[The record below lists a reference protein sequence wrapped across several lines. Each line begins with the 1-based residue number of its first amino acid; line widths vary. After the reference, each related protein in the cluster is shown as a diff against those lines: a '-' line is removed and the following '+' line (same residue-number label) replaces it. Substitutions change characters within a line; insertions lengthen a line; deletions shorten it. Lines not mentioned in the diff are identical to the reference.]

1 MSKRIAL
8 SSSNI
13 SVDLPSEI
21 NTTNY
26 NVIADFEGKLEKYLG
41 AKKHVVALNSGTSAI
56 HLALILSGVTEGDE
70 VLCQSFTYVAT
81 ANPILYQK
89 AKPVFIDSESDT
101 WNICPK
107 HLERAIKDRIAN
119 GKKPKAIII
128 VHLYGMPCKIE
139 EIVAIAKKYQI
150 ILIEDAAEALGSM
163 YKEQKCGTFGDFS
176 IFSFNNNKIVS
187 SFGGGVLICN
197 SIEEKEE
204 AIFLATQAKD
214 KSEYYSHSR
223 LGFNYRMGILSA
235 FIGTEELSYLN
246 DYVSARIAN
255 HQNYKRLLEVVKGV
269 SLFKENDD
277 FMKSNH
283 WLSCILINF
292 KTLKFTFKELRDQ
305 LEKDNI
311 ESRPLW
317 KPLHLQPIFKNCAY
331 YGGNVAENLFKKG
344 LCLPSSA
351 NLTKIDF
358 KRISNSIQKFL

>member
-150 ILIEDAAEALGSM
+150 TLIEDAAEALGSV
-163 YKEQKCGTFGDFS
+163 YKDQKCGTFGDFS

-187 SFGGGVLICN
+187 SFGGGALVCN
-197 SIEEKEE
+197 NIEEKIE

-214 KSEYYSHSR
+214 KSEFYSHSK
-223 LGFNYRMGILSA
+223 LGFNYRMSIIAAL
-235 FIGTEELSYLN
+235 IGAEELSHLRE
-246 DYVSARIAN
+246 YVSARIAN
-255 HQNYKRLLEVVKGV
+255 HQNYKSLLEDVDGV
-269 SLFKENDD
+269 SLLKENDD

-283 WLSCILINF
+283 WLSCILIDS
-292 KTLKFTFKELRDQ
+292 KTSEFTNKNLRDQ
-305 LEKDNI
+305 FEKDNI

-317 KPLHLQPIFKNCAY
+317 KPLHLQTIFENCVY
-331 YGGNVAENLFKKG
+331 YGENIAENLFKKG
-344 LCLPSSA
+344 LCLPSSS
-351 NLTKIDF
+351 NLTKKDF
-358 KRISNSIQKFL
+358 NRISNSIQKFL

>member
-8 SSSNI
+8 SDSNI
-13 SVDLPSEI
+13 SVNLPREI

-26 NVIADFEGKLEKYLG
+26 DVITNFEGKLEKYLG
-41 AKKHVVALNSGTSAI
+41 KEKHVVALNSGTSAV

-89 AKPVFIDSESDT
+89 AKPIFIDSEFDT

-107 HLERAIKDRIAN
+107 YLEQAILDRIAK

-187 SFGGGVLICN
+187 SFGGGALICN

-223 LGFNYRMGILSA
+223 LGFNYRMSIVSA

-255 HQNYKRLLEVVKGV
+255 HQNYESLLDGVKGV

-283 WLSCILINF
+283 WLSCILIDS
-292 KTLKFTFKELRDQ
+292 KASEFTNKSLRNQ
-305 LEKDNI
+305 FEKDNI

-317 KPLHLQPIFKNCAY
+317 KPLHLQPIFKNDTF
-331 YGGNVAENLFKKG
+331 YGGNVANNLFQKG

-351 NLTKIDF
+351 HLTKNDF
-358 KRISNSIQKFL
+358 NRISNSIQKFL

>member
-8 SSSNI
+8 SDSNI
-13 SVDLPSEI
+13 SVNLPREI

-26 NVIADFEGKLEKYLG
+26 DVITNFEGKLEKYLG
-41 AKKHVVALNSGTSAI
+41 EKKHVVALNSGTSAI
-56 HLALILSGVTEGDE
+56 HMALILSGVTEGDE

-89 AKPVFIDSESDT
+89 AKPIFIDSELDT
-101 WNICPK
+101 WNICPMY
-107 HLERAIKDRIAN
+107 LEQAILDRIAK

-187 SFGGGVLICN
+187 SFGGGALICN

-223 LGFNYRMGILSA
+223 LGFNYRMSIVSA

-255 HQNYKRLLEVVKGV
+255 HQNYESLLDGVKGV

-283 WLSCILINF
+283 WLSCILIDS
-292 KTLKFTFKELRDQ
+292 KASEFTNKSLRNQ
-305 LEKDNI
+305 FEKDNI

-317 KPLHLQPIFKNCAY
+317 KPLHLQPIFKNDTF
-331 YGGNVAENLFKKG
+331 YGGNVANNLFQKG

-351 NLTKIDF
+351 HLTKNDF
-358 KRISNSIQKFL
+358 NRISNSIQKFL